1 MAKLIRKGVT
11 PVFGLEDEAGI
22 LIQSF
27 SADSQAE
34 SVETRDG
41 RGNICG
47 HILYNE
53 TIGFSM
59 DFQIVYDGTSDADSI
74 KTNAAKYLVGE
85 AVALTN
91 EPIARALINP
101 NFLDDEVTV
110 ETAPLTCIVTGAS
123 LNTSAG
129 AAATI
134 SATGSFY
141 LYDKDKTT
149 LVDSQG

>member
-11 PVFGLEDEAGI
+11 PVFGLEDESGI

-27 SADSQAE
+27 SCDSQCE

-53 TIGFSM
+53 NIGFSM
-59 DFQIVYDGTSDADSI
+59 DFQIVYDGTSDASSI
-74 KTNAAKYLVGE
+74 KSNVAKYLVGE

-91 EPIARALINP
+91 EPLARALINA

-110 ETAPLTCIVTGAS
+110 ENAPLTCIVTGAS

-129 AAATI
+129 AAASI

-149 LVDSQG
+149 LVD